1 MMPDP
6 NSLTSGTLAAP
17 TDADLLYAA
26 AVRML
31 AADRLA
37 ELTDHPTSRVK
48 CIGLAARYGM
58 TREDVVAVITCS
70 RHQARRALIT
80 GQVPR

>member
-6 NSLTSGTLAAP
+6 NSLTSGTPAAP

-37 ELTDHPTSRVK
+37 ELTCDPTSRVQ

-58 TREDVVAVITCS
+58 TRDDVVAIITCGYA
-70 RHQARRALIT
+70 QARRALIT